1 MLNSLPTSWEP
12 KVTTIEESKDL
23 DSLFLNKLI
32 GSLLTYEMKINY
44 NTKEIK
50 EVPKKVG
57 VAFKSTTCEK
67 AKKRGSIKQKL
78 KAHIATLSDEDSLEN
93 EDQEVANLCLMTI
106 DDIKFS
112 ITMVVTEKCDVYSF
126 GMVALET
133 LMEKHLE
140 EVLPWL
146 SSPTYLVNM
155 KLIDV
160 LGNRLPLLTD

>member
-1 MLNSLPTSWEP
+1 RDKLEVTHEGTSRV
-12 KVTTIEESKDL
+12 KESK
-23 DSLFLNKLI
+23 I
-32 GSLLTYEMKINY
+32 SLLTLDYNLFKTKLKEGIKDMSNHFTHIINGLKVLRKTYPNKEM
-44 NTKEIK
+44 
-50 EVPKKVG
+50 
-57 VAFKSTTCEK
+57 
-67 AKKRGSIKQKL
+67 KKRGSIKQKL

-160 LGNRLPLLTD
+160 LGNRLPLLTDGH